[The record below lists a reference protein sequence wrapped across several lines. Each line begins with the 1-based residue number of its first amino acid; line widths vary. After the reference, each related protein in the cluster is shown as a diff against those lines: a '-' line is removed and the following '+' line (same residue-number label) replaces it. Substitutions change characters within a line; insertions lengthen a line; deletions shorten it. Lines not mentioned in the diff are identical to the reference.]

1 MLSKSIKAISFQNL
15 CQIRNQLKRECEGLK
30 SKPWLIDLEKTLV
43 KEIRALIQS
52 KKKKEAQA
60 LLPKVNSQLMRVSKT
75 GTISFSKAS
84 RLVSRITTQINKI

>member
-1 MLSKSIKAISFQNL
+1 MPNSKSAK
-15 CQIRNQLKRECEGLK
+15 KRMRRVAKQTLVNRSRK
-30 SKPWLIDLEKTLV
+30 NKYRTLV

>member
-1 MLSKSIKAISFQNL
+1 MPNSKSAK
-15 CQIRNQLKRECEGLK
+15 KRLRRVAK
-30 SKPWLIDLEKTLV
+30 QTLVNRSRKNKYRTLV
-43 KEIRALIQS
+43 KEIRILIQS

>member
-1 MLSKSIKAISFQNL
+1 MPNSKSAKKR
-15 CQIRNQLKRECEGLK
+15 IRRV
-30 SKPWLIDLEKTLV
+30 EKQTLVNRSRKNKYRTLV

>member
-1 MLSKSIKAISFQNL
+1 MPNSKSAKKR
-15 CQIRNQLKRECEGLK
+15 IRRV
-30 SKPWLIDLEKTLV
+30 EKQTLVNRSRKNKYRTLV
-43 KEIRALIQS
+43 KEIRTLIQS

-75 GTISFSKAS
+75 RTISFSKAS

>member
-1 MLSKSIKAISFQNL
+1 MPNSKSAK
-15 CQIRNQLKRECEGLK
+15 KRMRRV
-30 SKPWLIDLEKTLV
+30 EKQTLVNRSRKNKYRTLV

-75 GTISFSKAS
+75 GIISFSKAS

>member
-1 MLSKSIKAISFQNL
+1 MPNSKSAK
-15 CQIRNQLKRECEGLK
+15 KRLRRV
-30 SKPWLIDLEKTLV
+30 EKQTLVNRSRKNKYRTLV

>member
-1 MLSKSIKAISFQNL
+1 MPNSKSAK
-15 CQIRNQLKRECEGLK
+15 KRLRRVAK
-30 SKPWLIDLEKTLV
+30 QTLVNRSRKNKYRTLV
-43 KEIRALIQS
+43 KEIRTLIQS

-75 GTISFSKAS
+75 RTISFSKAS

>member
-1 MLSKSIKAISFQNL
+1 MPNSKSAKKR
-15 CQIRNQLKRECEGLK
+15 IRRVAKQTLVNRSRKNKYR
-30 SKPWLIDLEKTLV
+30 TLV
-43 KEIRALIQS
+43 KEIRGLIQS

>member
-1 MLSKSIKAISFQNL
+1 MPNSKSAKKR
-15 CQIRNQLKRECEGLK
+15 IRRV
-30 SKPWLIDLEKTLV
+30 EKQTLVNRSRKNKYRTLV

-60 LLPKVNSQLMRVSKT
+60 LLSKVNSQLMRVSKT

-84 RLVSRITTQINKI
+84 RLVSRIATQINKI

>member
-1 MLSKSIKAISFQNL
+1 MPNSKSAK
-15 CQIRNQLKRECEGLK
+15 KRMRRV
-30 SKPWLIDLEKTLV
+30 EKQTLVNRSRKNKYRTLV

-52 KKKKEAQA
+52 TKKKEAQA

>member
-1 MLSKSIKAISFQNL
+1 MPNSKSAK
-15 CQIRNQLKRECEGLK
+15 KRMRRV
-30 SKPWLIDLEKTLV
+30 EKQTLVNRSRKNKYRTLV

-84 RLVSRITTQINKI
+84 RLVSRITTQVNKI

>member
-1 MLSKSIKAISFQNL
+1 MPNSKSAK
-15 CQIRNQLKRECEGLK
+15 KRMRRV
-30 SKPWLIDLEKTLV
+30 EKQTLVNRSRKNKYRTLV

-52 KKKKEAQA
+52 KKKKEAQV

>member
-1 MLSKSIKAISFQNL
+1 MPNSKSAKKR
-15 CQIRNQLKRECEGLK
+15 IRRVERQTLVNRSRKNKYR
-30 SKPWLIDLEKTLV
+30 TLV
-43 KEIRALIQS
+43 KQIRLLIQS

>member
-1 MLSKSIKAISFQNL
+1 MPNSKSAK
-15 CQIRNQLKRECEGLK
+15 KRMRRV
-30 SKPWLIDLEKTLV
+30 EKQTLVNRSRKNKYRTLV

-75 GTISFSKAS
+75 RTISFSKAS

>member
-1 MLSKSIKAISFQNL
+1 MPNSKSAKKR
-15 CQIRNQLKRECEGLK
+15 IRRV
-30 SKPWLIDLEKTLV
+30 EKQTLVNRSRKNKYRTLV

-60 LLPKVNSQLMRVSKT
+60 LLPEVNSQLMRVSKT

>member
-1 MLSKSIKAISFQNL
+1 MPNSKSAKKR
-15 CQIRNQLKRECEGLK
+15 IRRV
-30 SKPWLIDLEKTLV
+30 EKQTLVNRSRKNKYRTLV
-43 KEIRALIQS
+43 KEIRTLIQS
-52 KKKKEAQA
+52 KNKKEAQA

>member
-1 MLSKSIKAISFQNL
+1 MPNSKSAK
-15 CQIRNQLKRECEGLK
+15 KRLRRV
-30 SKPWLIDLEKTLV
+30 EKQTLVNRSRKNKYRTLV

-84 RLVSRITTQINKI
+84 RLVSRIATQINKI

>member
-1 MLSKSIKAISFQNL
+1 MPNSKSAK
-15 CQIRNQLKRECEGLK
+15 KRMRRV
-30 SKPWLIDLEKTLV
+30 EKQTLVNRSRKNKYRTLV

-52 KKKKEAQA
+52 KKKKEAQV

-84 RLVSRITTQINKI
+84 RLVSRIATQINKI

>member
-1 MLSKSIKAISFQNL
+1 MPNSKSAK
-15 CQIRNQLKRECEGLK
+15 KRLRRV
-30 SKPWLIDLEKTLV
+30 EKQTLVNRSRKNKYRTLV
-43 KEIRALIQS
+43 KEIRILIES

>member
-1 MLSKSIKAISFQNL
+1 MPNSKSAK
-15 CQIRNQLKRECEGLK
+15 KRLRRVAK
-30 SKPWLIDLEKTLV
+30 QTLVNRSRKNKYRTLV